1 MNRSEIYEVTTDQ
14 DGNWYEL
21 RKRELHFKRAPTWDE
36 YDEGGFVMG
45 RMRGSVPFWIGDFIN
60 KGEET
65 FGERASQATRHFG
78 EREYQTVANY
88 ASVCRRVPARLGRK
102 KHRRD
107 ELSFSSHEVVAKL
120 DHEDQAYW
128 LERAVKESLTS
139 AELRALINAD
149 DDEEE
154 SVVKPYFEVLDDIII
169 ELTELKS
176 ASPAELRIHIDQA
189 LKALYEGRAEVSKL
203 HRRDKIPA

>member
-1 MNRSEIYEVTTDQ
+1 MAKSEIYEITTDQ

-21 RKRELHFKRAPTWDE
+21 RKRELYWKRAPTWDE

-45 RMRGSVPFWIGDFIN
+45 RMRGSVPFWIGDFVN
-60 KGEET
+60 QGEET
-65 FGERASQATRHFG
+65 FGERASQAYVHFG

-107 ELSFSSHEVVAKL
+107 ELSYTTHEVVAKL
-120 DHEDQAYW
+120 DHADQAYW
-128 LERAVKESLTS
+128 LERAVKEGLSST
-139 AELRALINAD
+139 ELRALINAD
-149 DDEEE
+149 DDEDTIASKSIHE
-154 SVVKPYFEVLDDIII
+154 YLDDIII
-169 ELTELKS
+169 ELTELKT
-176 ASPAELRIHIDQA
+176 ASPAELRIHIDLA
-189 LKALYEGRAEVSKL
+189 LKALYDGRAEISKL